1 MCSNLLAT
9 RILILSRVLVIPCE
23 DTVHYLQSKL
33 SLSQFYTNYSIM
45 AMSTIETGPKLNWT
59 RDNQMYERYRVW
71 KKKVEFIFCSAL
83 ADSTP
88 KQLVSYLK
96 YWMADQGIPLIEK
109 WESTGKLDYSN
120 AEETPATEGGRRR
133 ILLSGYKVQT
143 YWDLLDEE
151 FKPKGNKLLSIIEL
165 WTRSKQGD
173 KPLNQW
179 LTQVYN
185 LVNICK
191 YPEDSTDRIIR
202 DVLIVGCNSNHARD
216 KIIQQGEAVTLN
228 QVIEILQAE
237 ESAYSTMKQIQD
249 CEEKPPASIY
259 YQAYDSRS
267 KKSKNPSN
275 EQNSSSSSPTGSKRK
290 CFRCGEPFSRQHMK
304 ECRAQNVTCNGC
316 GIKGHLKKC
325 CKKSGNFPKDSSNQ
339 QNNQS
344 PSTGSSRMNFASTLP
359 QTEAEFFDEKGL
371 LKHYNPQVPQQ
382 HTGSM
387 FILKKVQDPNNAI
400 LLSED
405 GVEIQHNT
413 STSVSDP
420 DPAPI
425 LSPDFPFQEFP
436 LREVVNQSQIDYY
449 SISDTSDPREN
460 SNSSRKAAKSTDLP
474 LKSCLANRS
483 HKELREIKGSAIST
497 APTQSSRDFNTISI
511 SDNCATRKSIPG
523 ITPRIMTDNPSITT
537 TSPVETGV
545 TAIQAE
551 IPEEIQVHSSN
562 YRSVIPTD
570 TQALTALQNLIS
582 DDFQAKNTH
591 STQRKGEE
599 TPDTRPD
606 IQDKAFQLIQKIHNQ
621 LQQVQWDLQRLH
633 SLHKY
638 EN

>member
-1 MCSNLLAT
+1 
-9 RILILSRVLVIPCE
+9 
-23 DTVHYLQSKL
+23 
-33 SLSQFYTNYSIM
+33 M
-45 AMSTIETGPKLNWT
+45 AMSTLESGPKLDWT
-59 RDNQMYERYRVW
+59 RDNQMYERYRIW
-71 KKKVEFIFCSAL
+71 RKKVEFIFCSAL

-96 YWMADQGIPLIEK
+96 YWMGDQGIPLIEK

-120 AEETPATEGGRRR
+120 AKETPATEGGRRR
-133 ILLSGYKVQT
+133 ALSSGYKVQT

-179 LTQVYN
+179 LTQIYN

-216 KIIQQGEAVTLN
+216 KIIRQGEAVTLN
-228 QVIEILQAE
+228 QVIEILQTE
-237 ESAYSTMKQIQD
+237 ESTHSTMQQIQGYD
-249 CEEKPPASIY
+249 KKSTGSIY
-259 YQAYDSRS
+259 YQTYDSKS
-267 KKSKNPSN
+267 KKSKYPSN
-275 EQNSSSSSPTGSKRK
+275 EQNSSSSPTGSTGSKKK

-304 ECRAQNVTCNGC
+304 ECRAQDVICNGC

-325 CKKSGNFPKDSSNQ
+325 CKKSGNFPKDNSNRQ
-339 QNNQS
+339 NQS
-344 PSTGSSRMNFASTLP
+344 PSTGPGKMNIASALP
-359 QTEAEFFDEKGL
+359 QTEADFFDEKGL
-371 LKHYNPQVPQQ
+371 PKQYIPQNQQQ

-387 FILKKVQDPNNAI
+387 YVLRKFQGNPSGDILFSDN
-400 LLSED
+400 

-425 LSPDFPFQEFP
+425 PTPDFPFQEFP
-436 LREVVNQSQIDYY
+436 LTEVVNQSQIDYY
-449 SISDTSDPREN
+449 SISDTSDPREC
-460 SNSSRKAAKSTDLP
+460 SNSTKKAPTSTDFS
-474 LKSCLANRS
+474 LKSVQNCSSDEEMAFSRDLTV
-483 HKELREIKGSAIST
+483 ST
-497 APTQSSRDFNTISI
+497 APTQSLRDSNTISTPDN
-511 SDNCATRKSIPG
+511 SDTRESNPG
-523 ITPRIMTDNPSITT
+523 IIPRITTGIMTDTPSTD
-537 TSPVETGV
+537 V
-545 TAIQAE
+545 TAIHAE
-551 IPEEIQVHSSN
+551 IPEELQMHSSN

-599 TPDTRPD
+599 TPDTRSEL
-606 IQDKAFQLIQKIHNQ
+606 QDETFQLIQKIHNQ

-638 EN
+638 KN

>member
-1 MCSNLLAT
+1 
-9 RILILSRVLVIPCE
+9 
-23 DTVHYLQSKL
+23 
-33 SLSQFYTNYSIM
+33 M
-45 AMSTIETGPKLNWT
+45 AMSTLETGPKLDWT
-59 RDNQMYERYRVW
+59 RDNQMYERYRIW

-96 YWMADQGIPLIEK
+96 YWMGDQGIPLIEK

-133 ILLSGYKVQT
+133 ILSSGYKVQT

-202 DVLIVGCNSNHARD
+202 DVLIVGCNSIHARD
-216 KIIQQGEAVTLN
+216 KIIRQGEAITLN

-237 ESAYSTMKQIQD
+237 ESAYSTMRQIQD
-249 CEEKPPASIY
+249 YEKKPTASIH
-259 YQAYDSRS
+259 YQSYDSRS
-267 KKSKNPSN
+267 KKSKTPSN
-275 EQNSSSSSPTGSKRK
+275 EQNSSSSPTGSKRK

-325 CKKSGNFPKDSSNQ
+325 CKKSGNFPKDSNRQ
-339 QNNQS
+339 NQS
-344 PSTGSSRMNFASTLP
+344 PSTGSGKMNFASTLP
-359 QTEAEFFDEKGL
+359 QTEADFFDEQGL
-371 LKHYNPQVPQQ
+371 LKEYRPPVKQQ
-382 HTGSM
+382 QQTGGM
-387 FILKKVQDPNNAI
+387 FVLRKIPI
-400 LLSED
+400 
-405 GVEIQHNT
+405 T
-413 STSVSDP
+413 SSSSVSESVL
-420 DPAPI
+420 DPAPDPI
-425 LSPDFPFQEFP
+425 PTPDFPFQEFP
-436 LREVVNQSQIDYY
+436 LTEVVTQSQIDSS
-449 SISDTSDPREN
+449 SISDMSDPRET
-460 SNSSRKAAKSTDLP
+460 SNSSRKATKSTDLP
-474 LKSCLANRS
+474 LKSSLNNRS
-483 HKELREIKGSAIST
+483 HEEMRENRDLTISDKH
-497 APTQSSRDFNTISI
+497 TQSSRDSSTISI
-511 SDNCATRKSIPG
+511 SDNSATRESIPG
-523 ITPRIMTDNPSITT
+523 ITPRIMTDTPSTPTT
-537 TSPVETGV
+537 FPVETDV
-545 TAIQAE
+545 AE
-551 IPEEIQVHSSN
+551 IPEEIQAQSN
-562 YRSVIPTD
+562 RSVIPTD
-570 TQALTALQNLIS
+570 IQALTALQSLVS

-599 TPDTRPD
+599 TPDTCSD
-606 IQDKAFQLIQKIHNQ
+606 IQDETFQLIQKIHNQ

-638 EN
+638 KN

>member
-1 MCSNLLAT
+1 
-9 RILILSRVLVIPCE
+9 
-23 DTVHYLQSKL
+23 
-33 SLSQFYTNYSIM
+33 
-45 AMSTIETGPKLNWT
+45 MSTLETGPKLNWT

-96 YWMADQGIPLIEK
+96 YWMGDQGIPLIEK

-120 AEETPATEGGRRR
+120 AEETPAIEGGRRR
-133 ILLSGYKVQT
+133 ILSSGYKVQT

-202 DVLIVGCNSNHARD
+202 DILIVGCNSNHARD
-216 KIIQQGEAVTLN
+216 KIIRQGEAITLN

-237 ESAYSTMKQIQD
+237 ESAYSTMQQIQGY
-249 CEEKPPASIY
+249 EKKSPASIY
-259 YQAYDSRS
+259 YQSYDSRS
-267 KKSKNPSN
+267 KKSKTPSN

-304 ECRAQNVTCNGC
+304 ECRTQNVTCNGC

-325 CKKSGNFPKDSSNQ
+325 CKKSGNFPKDDSKRQ
-339 QNNQS
+339 NQS
-344 PSTGSSRMNFASTLP
+344 SSTGTGRMNIATTLP
-359 QTEAEFFDEKGL
+359 QTEAEFFDEKGV
-371 LKHYNPQVPQQ
+371 LKEYIPQNQQQYQ

-387 FILKKVQDPNNAI
+387 FVLKKFQGNPSDDI
-400 LLSED
+400 LFSD
-405 GVEIQHNT
+405 NGVEIQHNT

-425 LSPDFPFQEFP
+425 PSPDFPFQEFP
-436 LREVVNQSQIDYY
+436 LTEVASQSQIDSS
-449 SISDTSDPREN
+449 SISDTSDPRET
-460 SNSSRKAAKSTDLP
+460 SNSSRKATKSTDLP
-474 LKSCLANRS
+474 LQSSLDSSIHEEMRENRD
-483 HKELREIKGSAIST
+483 LTISEMH
-497 APTQSSRDFNTISI
+497 TQSSRDPTTISI
-511 SDNCATRKSIPG
+511 SGNSNPRKSIPG
-523 ITPRIMTDNPSITT
+523 INPGIMTDTPSIPTT
-537 TSPVETGV
+537 FPVEADV
-545 TAIQAE
+545 TE
-551 IPEEIQVHSSN
+551 IPEEVQMHSSN
-562 YRSVIPTD
+562 YRSVLPTD
-570 TQALTALQNLIS
+570 IQALTVLQGLVS

-599 TPDTRPD
+599 TPDTRSD
-606 IQDKAFQLIQKIHNQ
+606 TQDETFQLIQKIHNQ

-638 EN
+638 KN

>member
-1 MCSNLLAT
+1 
-9 RILILSRVLVIPCE
+9 
-23 DTVHYLQSKL
+23 
-33 SLSQFYTNYSIM
+33 M
-45 AMSTIETGPKLNWT
+45 AMSTLESGPKLDWT
-59 RDNQMYERYRVW
+59 RDNQMYECYRIW
-71 KKKVEFIFCSAL
+71 RKKVEFIFCSAL

-96 YWMADQGIPLIEK
+96 YWMGDQGIPLIEK

-120 AEETPATEGGRRR
+120 AKETPATEGGRRR
-133 ILLSGYKVQT
+133 TLSSGYKIQT

-191 YPEDSTDRIIR
+191 YPEDSIDRIIR

-216 KIIQQGEAVTLN
+216 KIIRQGEAVTLN
-228 QVIEILQAE
+228 EVIEILQTE
-237 ESAYSTMKQIQD
+237 ESTHSTMQQIQNYD
-249 CEEKPPASIY
+249 KKSTGSIY

-275 EQNSSSSSPTGSKRK
+275 EQNSSSSSPTGSKKK
-290 CFRCGEPFSRQHMK
+290 CFRCGDNFSRQHMK
-304 ECRAQNVTCNGC
+304 ECRAQDVTCNGC

-325 CKKSGNFPKDSSNQ
+325 CKKSGNFPKDSNR

-344 PSTGSSRMNFASTLP
+344 SSTGPGRMNIASTLP
-359 QTEAEFFDEKGL
+359 QTEADFFDEKGL
-371 LKHYNPQVPQQ
+371 PKQYIPQNQ

-387 FILKKVQDPNNAI
+387 YVLKKFQGKPNDI
-400 LLSED
+400 LFSD
-405 GVEIQHNT
+405 NGVEIQH
-413 STSVSDP
+413 SVSDP

-425 LSPDFPFQEFP
+425 PTPDFPFQEFP
-436 LREVVNQSQIDYY
+436 LTEIVRQSQIDIS
-449 SISDTSDPREN
+449 SISDTSDQRET
-460 SNSSRKAAKSTDLP
+460 SNSSSKATKSTDLP
-474 LKSCLANRS
+474 LQSGLNS
-483 HKELREIKGSAIST
+483 STHEEITEYRDLTVSDKHI
-497 APTQSSRDFNTISI
+497 QSSRDFNTISI
-511 SDNCATRKSIPG
+511 PDNSTTRKSDTR
-523 ITPRIMTDNPSITT
+523 ITTGIMTDTFSE
-537 TSPVETGV
+537 ETDV
-545 TAIQAE
+545 TAIHAE
-551 IPEEIQVHSSN
+551 IPEELQMHSNN

-570 TQALTALQNLIS
+570 TQALTALQNLLS

-591 STQRKGEE
+591 STQRKGEK
-599 TPDTRPD
+599 TPDTRSTQRKGED
-606 IQDKAFQLIQKIHNQ
+606 EAFQLIQKIHNQ
-621 LQQVQWDLQRLH
+621 LQEVQWDLQRLH

-638 EN
+638 KN

>member
-1 MCSNLLAT
+1 
-9 RILILSRVLVIPCE
+9 
-23 DTVHYLQSKL
+23 
-33 SLSQFYTNYSIM
+33 
-45 AMSTIETGPKLNWT
+45 MSTLESGPKLDWT
-59 RDNQMYERYRVW
+59 RDNQMYERYRIW
-71 KKKVEFIFCSAL
+71 RKKVEFIFCSAL

-96 YWMADQGIPLIEK
+96 YWMGDQGIPLIEK

-133 ILLSGYKVQT
+133 ILSSGYKVQT

-216 KIIQQGEAVTLN
+216 KIIRQGEAVTLN
-228 QVIEILQAE
+228 QVIEILQTE
-237 ESAYSTMKQIQD
+237 ESTHSTMQQIQD
-249 CEEKPPASIY
+249 YQKKPPAAIN
-259 YQAYDSRS
+259 YQSYDSRS
-267 KKSKNPSN
+267 KKSKTPSN
-275 EQNSSSSSPTGSKRK
+275 EQNSSSSTGSTESKRQ
-290 CFRCGEPFSRQHMK
+290 CFRCGEPFSKKHMK

-325 CKKSGNFPKDSSNQ
+325 CKKSGNFPKDSSNRQ
-339 QNNQS
+339 RQS
-344 PSTGSSRMNFASTLP
+344 SSTDPGRMNFASTLP

-371 LKHYNPQVPQQ
+371 LKEYRPPVQQQQQQQYQ

-387 FILKKVQDPNNAI
+387 FVLKKVQDPNNAI

-405 GVEIQHNT
+405 GVEIQH
-413 STSVSDP
+413 SVPESVP
-420 DPAPI
+420 GPVP
-425 LSPDFPFQEFP
+425 SPDFPFQEFP
-436 LREVVNQSQIDYY
+436 LTEVVTQSQIDSS
-449 SISDTSDPREN
+449 SISDTLDPRKN
-460 SNSSRKAAKSTDLP
+460 NNSSRKATKSTDLP
-474 LKSCLANRS
+474 LKSGLDS
-483 HKELREIKGSAIST
+483 SSDEELRESRDLTVSDKHA
-497 APTQSSRDFNTISI
+497 QSSRDFSTISI
-511 SDNCATRKSIPG
+511 SDNSIPG
-523 ITPRIMTDNPSITT
+523 KAIPGIKADNPTT
-537 TSPVETGV
+537 FPVETDE
-545 TAIQAE
+545 IQA
-551 IPEEIQVHSSN
+551 QSN
-562 YRSVIPTD
+562 RSVIPTD
-570 TQALTALQNLIS
+570 IQALTVLQDLVS

-591 STQRKGEE
+591 SIQRKGEDE
-599 TPDTRPD
+599 T
-606 IQDKAFQLIQKIHNQ
+606 FQLIQKIHNQ

-638 EN
+638 KN

>member
-1 MCSNLLAT
+1 
-9 RILILSRVLVIPCE
+9 
-23 DTVHYLQSKL
+23 
-33 SLSQFYTNYSIM
+33 
-45 AMSTIETGPKLNWT
+45 MSTLETGPKLNWT

-96 YWMADQGIPLIEK
+96 YWMGDQGIPLIEK

-120 AEETPATEGGRRR
+120 AEEEDT
-133 ILLSGYKVQT
+133 LSSGYRVQT

-191 YPEDSTDRIIR
+191 YPENSTDRIIR

-216 KIIQQGEAVTLN
+216 RIIRQGEAITLN
-228 QVIEILQAE
+228 QVLEILQTE
-237 ESAYSTMKQIQD
+237 ESTHSTMQQIQGYD
-249 CEEKPPASIY
+249 KKSTGSIY

-267 KKSKNPSN
+267 KKSKVSN
-275 EQNSSSSSPTGSKRK
+275 EQNSSSSPTGSTGSKRK
-290 CFRCGEPFSRQHMK
+290 CFRCGEPFSRQHLK

-325 CKKSGNFPKDSSNQ
+325 CKKSGNFPKDSNR

-344 PSTGSSRMNFASTLP
+344 SSTGPGKMNIASAAPPL
-359 QTEAEFFDEKGL
+359 EADFFDEKGI
-371 LKHYNPQVPQQ
+371 LKEYTPQNQ

-387 FILKKVQDPNNAI
+387 YVLKKFQGNLSDDI
-400 LLSED
+400 LFSD
-405 GVEIQHNT
+405 NGVEIQHNI
-413 STSVSDP
+413 SIPVSDP
-420 DPAPI
+420 DPTPI
-425 LSPDFPFQEFP
+425 PTPDFPFQEFP
-436 LREVVNQSQIDYY
+436 LTEVVNQSQIDYY
-449 SISDTSDPREN
+449 SISDTTDPREC
-460 SNSSRKAAKSTDLP
+460 SDSSRKATKSTDLP
-474 LKSCLANRS
+474 LKSGLNS
-483 HKELREIKGSAIST
+483 STHEELREIKGLAVST
-497 APTQSSRDFNTISI
+497 APTQSLRDSNTIFTP
-511 SDNCATRKSIPG
+511 DNSNTRESNPG
-523 ITPRIMTDNPSITT
+523 ITTGITT
-537 TSPVETGV
+537 DAPSTPTTFSEETDI
-545 TAIQAE
+545 TAIHAE
-551 IPEEIQVHSSN
+551 IPEELQMHTSSS
-562 YRSVIPTD
+562 RSVIPTD

-591 STQRKGEE
+591 SIQRKGEE
-599 TPDTRPD
+599 TPDTCSD
-606 IQDKAFQLIQKIHNQ
+606 IQDEAFQLIQKIHNQ
-621 LQQVQWDLQRLH
+621 LQEVQWDLQRLH

-638 EN
+638 KN

>member
-1 MCSNLLAT
+1 
-9 RILILSRVLVIPCE
+9 
-23 DTVHYLQSKL
+23 
-33 SLSQFYTNYSIM
+33 M
-45 AMSTIETGPKLNWT
+45 AMSTLETGPKLNWT

-96 YWMADQGIPLIEK
+96 YWMGDQGIPLIEK

-133 ILLSGYKVQT
+133 ILSSGYKVQT

-179 LTQVYN
+179 LTHVYN

-191 YPEDSTDRIIR
+191 YQEDSTDRIIR

-216 KIIQQGEAVTLN
+216 KIIRQGEAVTLN
-228 QVIEILQAE
+228 QVIEILQTE
-237 ESAYSTMKQIQD
+237 ESAHSTMQQLQGY
-249 CEEKPPASIY
+249 EKKSTASIY

-275 EQNSSSSSPTGSKRK
+275 EQNSSSSPTGPTGSKRK

-304 ECRAQNVTCNGC
+304 ECKAQDVICNGC
-316 GIKGHLKKC
+316 GIKRHLKKC
-325 CKKSGNFPKDSSNQ
+325 CKKSGNFPKDSNRQ
-339 QNNQS
+339 NQS
-344 PSTGSSRMNFASTLP
+344 SSTGPGKMNIASAVP
-359 QTEAEFFDEKGL
+359 QADFFDERGV
-371 LKHYNPQVPQQ
+371 LKEYIPQNQQQYQ

-387 FILKKVQDPNNAI
+387 FILKKFQDPNNAT

-405 GVEIQHNT
+405 GVEIQH
-413 STSVSDP
+413 SVPDP

-436 LREVVNQSQIDYY
+436 LTEVVNQSQIDHS
-449 SISDTSDPREN
+449 SISDTSDPREC
-460 SNSSRKAAKSTDLP
+460 SNSSRIATKSTDLP
-474 LKSCLANRS
+474 LKSGLSNRS
-483 HKELREIKGSAIST
+483 HEEMREIKGPAVST
-497 APTQSSRDFNTISI
+497 APTQSSRDSNTISI
-511 SDNCATRKSIPG
+511 SDNSATRESNPGIIPG
-523 ITPRIMTDNPSITT
+523 IMADTPSTPTT
-537 TSPVETGV
+537 FPVETDV
-545 TAIQAE
+545 TG

-562 YRSVIPTD
+562 DRSVIPTD
-570 TQALTALQNLIS
+570 IQALTALQNLIS

-591 STQRKGEE
+591 STQRKGAE
-599 TPDTRPD
+599 TPDTRSEL
-606 IQDKAFQLIQKIHNQ
+606 QDETFQLIQKIHNQ

-638 EN
+638 KN